1 MDTKTFANTIR
12 QKYPDGVAKDGVAYR
27 DMPDEE
33 LTHRVV
39 TKYPVYRDQVT
50 DYKAPDTSFIGA
62 LTGQNMPTAK
72 ENQQIEMQGGTS
84 ETNYLAQA
92 IKNPG
97 ETFKGA
103 VKGIPGGA
111 ASVTEGLDVLSTK
124 LSETIPEGLQPSGL
138 QTLTEARK
146 ALGKEPG
153 ETTLDYTDVEEL
165 TAPSNKAQEV
175 GYGGV
180 QLLPVERAFTAGKPL
195 VEAGIDAMK
204 PIVSA
209 IKEPLARR
217 ALGKSEQIAFDA
229 ITPSTKD
236 LTVAEYE
243 NLLKQGKITPKTTT
257 KPSEYVLTPKEID
270 IAKQNAPLLQ
280 SKDPVQNSINVI
292 NEIDKTDKSVGTFLK
307 ENNNIFNDAE
317 LRTYLADKMKDITD
331 VMVDEKRLDKTK
343 LQMIDN
349 FIKGLP
355 KNNMESLWKNRKE
368 FDQYIEK
375 AFSGSPN
382 LQKELKKGL
391 RNSVQD
397 FIADRT
403 PEGEYKA
410 AMRKMTELFDLHD
423 IVATK
428 AAKEKGLNAIQAWMK
443 ANPVKTKLIG
453 GASVLVPT
461 GATIYQMSK

>member
-1 MDTKTFANTIR
+1 MDTTTFANSVR
-12 QKYPDGVAKDGVAYR
+12 QKYPNGVASDGRSYR
-27 DMPDEE
+27 DISDAE
-33 LTHRVV
+33 LTHKIVQ
-39 TKYPVYRDQVT
+39 KYPVYKDQVN
-50 DYKAPDTSFIGA
+50 DYVPYDQKNTIG
-62 LTGQNMPTAK
+62 LTPADYEEAGKVGEYAKEAIMHPLETAK
-72 ENQQIEMQGGTS
+72 GV
-84 ETNYLAQA
+84 
-92 IKNPG
+92 
-97 ETFKGA
+97 

-111 ASVTEGLDVLSTK
+111 AAVTKSIESLGKGAMSMAGLD
-124 LSETIPEGLQPSGL
+124 
-138 QTLTEARK
+138 
-146 ALGKEPG
+146 
-153 ETTLDYTDVEEL
+153 TTGTGLDYGPVEEL
-165 TAPSNKAQEV
+165 TAPSNEAQQV
-175 GYGGV
+175 GYVGA
-180 QLLPVERAFTAGKPL
+180 QLLPIERAFTAGKPL
-195 VEAGIDAMK
+195 VQEGVRALK
-204 PIVSA
+204 PVVEDVVSA
-209 IKEPLARR
+209 GKEYFAKKSASKVEKM
-217 ALGKSEQIAFDA
+217 ALDA
-229 ITPSTKD
+229 VTPNTKD
-236 LTVAEYE
+236 LAVGEYE

-349 FIKGLP
+349 FIKSLP
-355 KNNMESLWKNRKE
+355 KNNMESLWTSRKE

-453 GASVLVPT
+453 GASLLVPT
-461 GATIYQMSK
+461 GATIYQMAK